1 VPEQQA
7 DRQEQA
13 SRRPSAPDRDRETV
27 LDDLARSLHF
37 RDFIRRHRW
46 LDVTYRALVGL
57 VGVLVV
63 LGGFALI
70 PLPGPGWLI
79 VFTGLAILATEFE
92 WAERLLRYG
101 RSRLRAWSE
110 WIKARSLPVRLLFG
124 AVSLAFVAALVAA
137 YAAWQGVPGWV
148 PVIG

>member
-7 DRQEQA
+7 DRQEQGSPA
-13 SRRPSAPDRDRETV
+13 APDRDRDTV

-37 RDFIRRHRW
+37 RDSIRRHRW

-57 VGVLVV
+57 VGALVV

-79 VFTGLAILATEFE
+79 VFAGLAILATEFE

-101 RSRLRAWSE
+101 RSRMRAWTG
-110 WIKARSLPVRLLFG
+110 WIKARSLALRLLVG
-124 AVSLAFVAALVAA
+124 ALSLVVFVAGLVAA
-137 YAAWQGVPGWV
+137 YAAWQGVPSWV